1 MFAKDYFKLSGVITL
16 VKRCTWRSYFAA
28 VLLPLLLM
36 VSLPTFSGP
45 NSDTFVGNTLM
56 QHTNSIPSTGMIGNA
71 PSQHWPGHD
80 FGAIVNESSLDR
92 YLPAAEM
99 PFYYTLYNGTI
110 VPRNSELGPL
120 LGTVDNSL
128 PTRRPGH
135 GLRRFRR

>member
-80 FGAIVNESSLDR
+80 FGAIVNESSLEE
-92 YLPAAEM
+92 YLPAAA
-99 PFYYTLYNGTI
+99 PFYYTLYNGNI
-110 VPRNSELGPL
+110 VKRNSELGPL
-120 LGTVDNSL
+120 TGTIYNSL
-128 PTRRPGH
+128 PTRGSEH
-135 GLRRFRR
+135 DYTK

>member
-1 MFAKDYFKLSGVITL
+1 MFAKDYFKLSGVIPL
-16 VKRCTWRSYFAA
+16 VKRCTRRSYFAA

-36 VSLPTFSGP
+36 TSLPTSSSP
-45 NSDTFVGNTLM
+45 NTDTFVGNTLM
-56 QHTNSIPSTGMIGNA
+56 QHTNTIPSTGMIGNV

-99 PFYYTLYNGTI
+99 PFYYTLYNGTV

-120 LGTVDNSL
+120 VGTANNSL
-128 PTRRPGH
+128 PTPKPGH
-135 GLRRFRR
+135 GFRRYRR